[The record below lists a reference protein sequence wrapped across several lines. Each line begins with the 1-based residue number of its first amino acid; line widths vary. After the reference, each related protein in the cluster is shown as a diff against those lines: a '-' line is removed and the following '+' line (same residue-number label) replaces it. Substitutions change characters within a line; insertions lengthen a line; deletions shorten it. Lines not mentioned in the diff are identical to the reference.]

1 MVAISN
7 PGASMSDL
15 DEVHPYLSAQLQHR
29 LSVLASSTRRQS
41 LTQTLGEL
49 PGAELGK
56 PNL

>member
-1 MVAISN
+1 
-7 PGASMSDL
+7 MSDL

-41 LTQTLGEL
+41 LTQTLGER